1 MAVGFLV
8 ATLASIT
15 FLVIGLMAV
24 LGRLPPGHFA
34 GLPAASVRKNEEA
47 WMRGHRAGSI
57 PLIFTAVAA
66 TAIGLAL
73 LPFSI
78 AGELS
83 RPFSSAMIAL
93 QGLLILG
100 GVIAAWKVGTRAASS
115 VED

>member
-1 MAVGFLV
+1 MAVGLLV

-15 FLVIGLMAV
+15 FLVIGLMGL

-34 GLPAASVRKNEEA
+34 GLPAADMRRSDEA
-47 WMRGHRAGSI
+47 WTKGHRAGSI
-57 PLIFTAVAA
+57 PLIFAAVAA

-78 AGELS
+78 AGDLS
-83 RPFSSAMIAL
+83 RPFASVMIFL

-100 GVIAAWKVGTRAASS
+100 GVVAAWMVGTRAARS
-115 VED
+115 VEA